1 MLDIYVCGKLVRFLY
16 KSDVHGGEPFSFFNF
31 TEPQTACYPAQA
43 PVLAVCTPTG
53 GLWAEPNLNKN
64 MAIHSPLM

>member
-1 MLDIYVCGKLVRFLY
+1 MFVVNESGFFIRVRCTVVNQVF
-16 KSDVHGGEPFSFFNF
+16 FFFNF
-31 TEPQTACYPAQA
+31 TEPQTAYYPAQA